1 MARAYEAYLDEIARL
16 VCAPPADRARLM
28 DGWRRELEETN
39 PGLADWDRRKLVE
52 RLGRPEAVARE
63 LQDALPQRETAGYVR
78 RSRRKMWL
86 GIAAGLLALILA
98 VAYIVWA
105 NEHDIYYV
113 KTEVVVETR
122 IVGE

>member
-16 VCAPPADRARLM
+16 VCAPPADRAWLM

-113 KTEVVVETR
+113 KTDVVVETR

>member
-63 LQDALPQRETAGYVR
+63 LQDAQPQRETAGYVR

-113 KTEVVVETR
+113 KTDVVVETR

>member
-113 KTEVVVETR
+113 KTDVVVETP

>member
-78 RSRRKMWL
+78 RSRGKMWL

-113 KTEVVVETR
+113 KTDVVVETR

>member
-39 PGLADWDRRKLVE
+39 PGLTDWDRRKLVE

>member
-28 DGWRRELEETN
+28 DGWRRELEETI

-113 KTEVVVETR
+113 KTDVVVETR

>member
-78 RSRRKMWL
+78 RSRRRMWL

-113 KTEVVVETR
+113 KTDVVVETR

>member
-39 PGLADWDRRKLVE
+39 PCLTDWDRRKLVE

-113 KTEVVVETR
+113 KTDVVVETR

>member
-105 NEHDIYYV
+105 NEYDIYYV
-113 KTEVVVETR
+113 KTDVVVETR

>member
-98 VAYIVWA
+98 IAYIIWA
-105 NEHDIYYV
+105 NEHDIVYREDKITV
-113 KTEVVVETR
+113 ITNEVE
-122 IVGE
+122 E

>member
-113 KTEVVVETR
+113 KTDVVVETR